1 MTDSFDPS
9 TNSQEKIKR
18 LKESLIKQI
27 FQEFEAATISDEDL
41 NQFLVDLILQKFHAY
56 KSTLPEEIRNPLFHQ
71 VINDVLGFGLLQ
83 PYIDDPAI
91 TQITV
96 NGKDNILLEMNG
108 QIIQAAEYFTTEEEL
123 TLLISRNLKRLGL
136 HLDPENPVLD
146 EHLPDGSQV
155 MVVLPPIAVATPILS
170 IIKQSP
176 CKVTISDLL
185 ESRLLNEE
193 ILEFLQACVLS
204 RLNILVS
211 GLGDTGKTSLINSI
225 AAFIPET
232 EKIVTIEEIPQ
243 LNLPQKNVF
252 RLENRSLRQEGKP
265 FSTPTDLVHLSLR
278 IHPERL
284 IIDEMRGAECLA
296 VLQAMDTGCSGSIA
310 TIHADSTVDAVAKME
325 TMCLMTGVNFPIRV
339 IHEKIASPLDLII
352 QLSRLKDGSRR
363 ITAITEIS
371 GMESENIIL
380 TDIFR
385 FEQTGIDPQGRVV
398 GSLKPT
404 GIRPLFTARLE
415 ANGYTPASELFGPN
429 LARLVIDKN
438 IN

>member
-9 TNSQEKIKR
+9 TDSQEKIKR

-108 QIIQAAEYFTTEEEL
+108 QIVQAAEHFTSEEEL

-146 EHLPDGSQV
+146 EHLPDGSKLV
-155 MVVLPPIAVATPILS
+155 VVLPPIAIAAPILS

-204 RLNILVS
+204 HLNILVS
-211 GLGDTGKTSLINSI
+211 GLGDTGKTSLVNSI

-232 EKIVTIEEIPQ
+232 EKIVTFEETPQ
-243 LNLPQKNVF
+243 LNLPQKNVY

-265 FSTPTDLVHLSLR
+265 FSTPKDLVHLALR
-278 IHPERL
+278 IHPDRL
-284 IIDEMRGAECLA
+284 IIDEMRGSECLA

-310 TIHADSTVDAVAKME
+310 TIHADSTIDAIAKME
-325 TMCLMTGVNFPIRV
+325 TMCLMTGVNFPMRV
-339 IHEKIASPLDLII
+339 IHEKIASPLDLIV
-352 QLSRLKDGSRR
+352 QLSHLKDGSRR

-385 FEQTGIDPQGRVV
+385 FEQTGIDPQGRVI
-398 GSLKPT
+398 GSLQAT

-415 ANGYTPASELFGPN
+415 ANGYIPASEFFGPN
-429 LARLVIDKN
+429 LARLVIDKK